1 MPTQRSPIYLNA
13 AQKVSAIS
21 VFPPAL
27 QSICL
32 NDPVVSTSLSIGCTL
47 PRPGSETH
55 LQLAFPEHSVQLWKT
70 CACVQLMMS
79 VNPEAQPP
87 ACPQSFCFSAASHSL
102 LASGYAPH
110 LYCCPIQLC
119 PPAFNIGVC
128 IHVHLC
134 SYAADLGEQLDFHDW
149 MADE

>member
-27 QSICL
+27 QSVCL

-79 VNPEAQPP
+79 VTQKL
-87 ACPQSFCFSAASHSL
+87 SRL
-102 LASGYAPH
+102 
-110 LYCCPIQLC
+110 
-119 PPAFNIGVC
+119 
-128 IHVHLC
+128 HVHKASVSVQPLTLSWLQGMLLTC
-134 SYAADLGEQLDFHDW
+134 TVALFNSVRMHSILACVYMYICVPMQLTW
-149 MADE
+149 ESS